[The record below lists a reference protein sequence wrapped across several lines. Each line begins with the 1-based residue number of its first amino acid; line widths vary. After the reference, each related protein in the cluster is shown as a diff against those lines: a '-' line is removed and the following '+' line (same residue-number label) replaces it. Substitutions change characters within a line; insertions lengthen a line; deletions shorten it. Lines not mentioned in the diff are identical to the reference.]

1 MCSVIV
7 FVPLGKLPQLSS
19 VAYRRDQRETWN
31 DPQYFNERNQQRF
44 PQAREGSYQRIV
56 NVVPRNPM
64 FDRPEENYRE
74 FMYEGNS
81 RNFPGDNY
89 GSDQRNCPPQR
100 WEEQDRWQ
108 KEQCRGGRQAEFRE
122 DREQFRRKSFFP
134 PHVRDRSPN
143 RKGPA
148 YYRNSPGGR
157 RGSPH
162 SRSGSSVSNKSFSP
176 DKNKPSSYQAQHNKN
191 KERPSTH
198 SLNTLRDASPPSS
211 TSLPTSKISL
221 DKSSRPPEC
230 QTTEALSE
238 RPDDILEKSNEQDL
252 SDTRKEYDEKII
264 FEDEPEEPHTS
275 KDSRVLDDDFLDRRS
290 QAIAEKAKEIEEVY
304 RQDCE
309 TFGMVVKMLV
319 NKDPTLEKQVQLSL
333 RENLREIGE
342 RCIEEI
348 KNFISEYDNAPAQ
361 PE

>member
-1 MCSVIV
+1 
-7 FVPLGKLPQLSS
+7 
-19 VAYRRDQRETWN
+19 
-31 DPQYFNERNQQRF
+31 
-44 PQAREGSYQRIV
+44 
-56 NVVPRNPM
+56 
-64 FDRPEENYRE
+64 
-74 FMYEGNS
+74 
-81 RNFPGDNY
+81 
-89 GSDQRNCPPQR
+89 
-100 WEEQDRWQ
+100 
-108 KEQCRGGRQAEFRE
+108 RE

-143 RKGPA
+143 KGPA

-176 DKNKPSSYQAQHNKN
+176 DKNKPSSYQAQHNKTEQSQKEGLN
-191 KERPSTH
+191 LLQRVIKDKLATLRRAERLRKRYKKKERARANFYKDPFKFVKKLFTSEKNGTLKASKVELERYLEETHTDSKRQEPMSIPS
-198 SLNTLRDASPPSS
+198 DIPP
-211 TSLPTSKISL
+211 IN
-221 DKSSRPPEC
+221 PPEYQMEDC
-230 QTTEALSE
+230 APKWKEV
-238 RPDDILEKSNEQDL
+238 EQ
-252 SDTRKEYDEKII
+252 
-264 FEDEPEEPHTS
+264 
-275 KDSRVLDDDFLDRRS
+275 
-290 QAIAEKAKEIEEVY
+290 AVY

>member
-1 MCSVIV
+1 
-7 FVPLGKLPQLSS
+7 
-19 VAYRRDQRETWN
+19 
-31 DPQYFNERNQQRF
+31 
-44 PQAREGSYQRIV
+44 
-56 NVVPRNPM
+56 M

-100 WEEQDRWQ
+100 W
-108 KEQCRGGRQAEFRE
+108 
-122 DREQFRRKSFFP
+122 
-134 PHVRDRSPN
+134 
-143 RKGPA
+143 
-148 YYRNSPGGR
+148 
-157 RGSPH
+157 
-162 SRSGSSVSNKSFSP
+162 
-176 DKNKPSSYQAQHNKN
+176 
-191 KERPSTH
+191 
-198 SLNTLRDASPPSS
+198 
-211 TSLPTSKISL
+211 
-221 DKSSRPPEC
+221 
-230 QTTEALSE
+230 
-238 RPDDILEKSNEQDL
+238 
-252 SDTRKEYDEKII
+252 
-264 FEDEPEEPHTS
+264 
-275 KDSRVLDDDFLDRRS
+275 
-290 QAIAEKAKEIEEVY
+290 VY

>member
-1 MCSVIV
+1 M
-7 FVPLGKLPQLSS
+7 
-19 VAYRRDQRETWN
+19 RET
-31 DPQYFNERNQQRF
+31 
-44 PQAREGSYQRIV
+44 
-56 NVVPRNPM
+56 
-64 FDRPEENYRE
+64 
-74 FMYEGNS
+74 NS
-81 RNFPGDNY
+81 A
-89 GSDQRNCPPQR
+89 SHKQ
-100 WEEQDRWQ
+100 E
-108 KEQCRGGRQAEFRE
+108 RE

-143 RKGPA
+143 KGPA

-238 RPDDILEKSNEQDL
+238 RPDDILENYNEQDL
-252 SDTRKEYDEKII
+252 SDTRKEYDEKIIFEDEPEEPHTSKDSRVLDDDFLDRRSQAIAEKAKEIEEDEKIIFEDEPEEPHTSKDSRVLDDDFLDRRSQAIAEKAKEIEEDEKII